1 MTLCW
6 TRHGG
11 SALTLFLAGR
21 RRRPSCPASGF
32 GRSRG
37 STTFSFTTP
46 RRDRSRSCG
55 ASTPH
60 ATCRARVQ
68 SCAVVHYGKS
78 RQRES
83 ELIAYRRR
91 RRRPRLVSQREVKR
105 PSGLS
110 RGADSGP
117 SGLGH
122 PWWESGRWLAGT
134 MTVAIAP
141 ILQADDQGRMP
152 VRLSAGMLVDK
163 HLMQVWALSRCFSD
177 KEGLRA
183 VSSTVSPRLP

>member
-37 STTFSFTTP
+37 LTTFSFTTP
-46 RRDRSRSCG
+46 RRDRSRFCG

-68 SCAVVHYGKS
+68 SCAVVHYGRS

-83 ELIAYRRR
+83 ELIVYRRR
-91 RRRPRLVSQREVKR
+91 RRRPQLVSQREVKR

-110 RGADSGP
+110 RGADSGLAASESRARA
-117 SGLGH
+117 SGLRTRLGDRSSRLH
-122 PWWESGRWLAGT
+122 SGRSCRY
-134 MTVAIAP
+134 
-141 ILQADDQGRMP
+141 QA
-152 VRLSAGMLVDK
+152 RL
-163 HLMQVWALSRCFSD
+163 
-177 KEGLRA
+177 
-183 VSSTVSPRLP
+183 